1 MPIQQ
6 DITAAQTAIAAVSDS
21 ATKTALTAVL
31 TAVSNR
37 VDVATKLRA
46 TDGYTGAEITAS
58 APDADPTALISLP
71 GRTSGAV
78 YSKIDITT
86 STLPDATHAVAYSEQ
101 LVATGGVTSGLTWAV
116 DSRTALPAGLTLSTD
131 GLLSGT
137 PTVAGANSF
146 IVTATDTVG
155 NSVSARFS
163 LTVA

>member
-1 MPIQQ
+1 MTIQQ
-6 DITAAQTAIAAVSDS
+6 EIAAAQTAIAAVSDS

-46 TDGYTGAEITAS
+46 TDGYTGSEITTS

-71 GRTSGAV
+71 GRTSGAI
-78 YSKIDITT
+78 YSQVDITT
-86 STLPDATHAVAYSEQ
+86 SALPDATHGVAYSQQ
-101 LVATGGVTSGLTWAV
+101 LAATGGVTGGLIWTV
-116 DSRTALPAGLTLSTD
+116 DSRTPLPDGLTLSTA

-137 PTVAGANSF
+137 PTTAGASSF
-146 IVTATDTVG
+146 IVTATDTAG

-163 LTVA
+163 LTIA